1 MENNDKRKRL
11 EEGRSYF
18 CLSPEYIKEAWSFD
32 KEKRYYYN
40 MKEYD
45 SNMRLPVIHENS
57 LEILESLEVNIVTVK
72 SYLKTVTRVD
82 YYSIYESESNV
93 KFNVFPEDIFIEIE
107 KNSPLAKVGMIVKE
121 FCSNRCLIGEEE
133 CDLTCPLVKLKLNK
147 RNETV

>member
-1 MENNDKRKRL
+1 MKNNDKRKRL

-40 MKEYD
+40 MNEYD

-57 LEILESLEVNIVTVK
+57 LEILEGLEVNILTVK

-82 YYSIYESESNV
+82 YYSIYESNV
-93 KFNVFPEDIFIEIE
+93 KFNVFPEDIFIEIW
-107 KNSPLAKVGMIVKE
+107 KNSPLGIVKE
-121 FCSNRCLIGEEE
+121 FCSNRCLIGEED

>member
-18 CLSPEYIKEAWSFD
+18 CLSPEYIKKSWYFD
-32 KEKRYYYN
+32 KEKRYYCN
-40 MKEYD
+40 REEYY
-45 SNMRLPVIHENS
+45 SNTRLPVICENS
-57 LEILESLEVNIVTVK
+57 LEILESLEVNIITVK
-72 SYLKTVTRVD
+72 SYLKTVTGVD
-82 YYSIYESESNV
+82 YYSIYESNI
-93 KFNVFPEDIFIEIE
+93 KFNVFPEDIFLEID

-121 FCSNRCLIGEEE
+121 FCSNRCLIGEED

>member
-1 MENNDKRKRL
+1 MKNNDKRKRL

-40 MKEYD
+40 MNEYD

-57 LEILESLEVNIVTVK
+57 LEILEGLEVNILTVK

-82 YYSIYESESNV
+82 YYSIYESNV
-93 KFNVFPEDIFIEIE
+93 KFNVFPEDIFIEIG
-107 KNSPLAKVGMIVKE
+107 KNSPLAKVGKIVKE
-121 FCSNRCLIGEEE
+121 FCSNRCLISEEE